1 MKSASLSVPTIFLNT
16 EFQVR
21 DVVFL
26 CSPQKAFVN
35 LFFFFAKQWEANVK
49 KMQRLRDNSNAPS
62 AVLLLKGTK
71 HQNVSDFPSLI
82 PALRLMGDGG
92 WLGADRSVKAV
103 AALTAEFFD
112 VCQEHAAGQKQ
123 AESLTDRMRAV
134 DPTLPLV
141 DQ

>member
-1 MKSASLSVPTIFLNT
+1 MLSFFVVRRKHFLIF
-16 EFQVR
+16 F
-21 DVVFL
+21 
-26 CSPQKAFVN
+26 
-35 LFFFFAKQWEANVK
+35 FFFFAKQWEANVK

-92 WLGADRSVKAV
+92 WLGADRSVKAF